1 MMCPF
6 LYNCSAKVTYETYMK
21 VCFNLEKDA
30 YKECEIYK
38 NFASRQMTPAE
49 WAKSLRPA

>member
-6 LYNCSAKVTYETYMK
+6 LYNCTAKVTYETYVK

-30 YKECEIYK
+30 YKECEMYK
-38 NFASRQMTPAE
+38 NYAGRQMVPAE
-49 WAKSLRPA
+49 WAKSLRGT